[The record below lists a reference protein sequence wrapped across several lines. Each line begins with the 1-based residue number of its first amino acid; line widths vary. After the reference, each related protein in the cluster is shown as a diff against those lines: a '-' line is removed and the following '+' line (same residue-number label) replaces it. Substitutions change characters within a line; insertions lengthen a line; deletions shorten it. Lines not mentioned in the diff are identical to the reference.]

1 MLNLGAMI
9 DSRENR
15 SKHPGIEKTSFQG
28 NYTEISFKFVEQDW
42 KGLGRL
48 EKVFLSS
55 RHTPTD

>member
-28 NYTEISFKFVEQDW
+28 NYTEISFKFVEQD
-42 KGLGRL
+42 
-48 EKVFLSS
+48 
-55 RHTPTD
+55 